1 MLSLLDPDIAKVE
14 LPLSEK
20 IARRV
25 ATLEP
30 FAKEY
35 KFDAYKAA
43 LGSITCSGLL

>member
-1 MLSLLDPDIAKVE
+1 MRSIHLLLDPDIAKVE

-25 ATLEP
+25 ATLTP
-30 FAKEY
+30 FAQEY

-43 LGSITCSGLL
+43 LGKF